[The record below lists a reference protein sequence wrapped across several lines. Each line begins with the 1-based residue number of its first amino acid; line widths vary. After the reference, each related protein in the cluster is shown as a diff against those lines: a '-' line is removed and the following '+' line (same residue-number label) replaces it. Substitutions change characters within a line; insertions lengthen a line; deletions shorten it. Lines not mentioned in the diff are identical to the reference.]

1 MNPVLLKLGPITIRW
16 YGAFAAL
23 GFLAGFRLVQYR
35 AHRTGFGRGRAA
47 DLSLATMVGG
57 LGGARILYV
66 LQHWSEFRD
75 DLLEVIRIDH
85 GGLVFYGGFIGAV
98 LSILG
103 ICAWK
108 GWSFRRVADLFAPAA
123 ALGHAFGRIGCL
135 LNGCCFGRPW
145 SGPLALRYPPDGS
158 VLFVQIEKGLLS
170 GGAQACLPVFPI
182 QLIAALFN
190 VGLCVVLLRAE
201 KHLRAPGQL
210 FGLYLTLYAAG
221 RFVMEFGRGDYLAG
235 LGPFTPAQGLC
246 FWLLPAGVAWFAVMP
261 RLARRCPAPRDPDVS

>member
-1 MNPVLLKLGPITIRW
+1 MNPVLLQLGPITIRW
-16 YGAFAAL
+16 YGVFAAL

-35 AHRTGFGRGRAA
+35 ARRTGFDRGRAA
-47 DLSLATMVGG
+47 DLSLSAMVGG
-57 LGGARILYV
+57 LAGARILYV
-66 LQHWSEFRD
+66 LQHWSEFRG
-75 DLLEVIRIDH
+75 DLIEVIRIDH
-85 GGLVFYGGFIGAV
+85 GGLVFYGGFLGAV
-98 LSILG
+98 FFTVG

-108 GWSFRRVADLFAPAA
+108 AWSFRRVADLFAPAL

-145 SGPLALRYPPDGS
+145 PGPLALRYPPDSS
-158 VLFVQIEKGLLS
+158 VLFVQVQKGWLP

-182 QLIAALFN
+182 QFVAALFN

-210 FGLYLTLYAAG
+210 FGLYLMLYATG

-235 LGPFTPAQGLC
+235 PGPFTPAQVLC
-246 FWLLPAGVAWFAVMP
+246 LALLPAGVAWFAAMP
-261 RLARRCPAPRDPDVS
+261 RLARRFPAPRDPDV